1 MKKVISLFTFAFVF
15 SSLSFCQDNK
25 EYSNALKRMFELS
38 GSEESYK
45 VVIKQVVYMQK
56 SKNPYDIDWTE
67 IEKELLK
74 TSMSDLVEMLVPIY
88 QKYMTIDDIKE
99 MTKFYQTPVG
109 QKYAKNTP
117 LIMQESMQ
125 VGQQWGQKLGKDI
138 EEKIKK
144 KNQ

>member
-1 MKKVISLFTFAFVF
+1 MKKLLVLFTIAFIF
-15 SSLSFCQDNK
+15 ISLSFSQDNK
-25 EYSNALKRMFELS
+25 EYSNALKKMFELS

-45 VVIKQVVYMQK
+45 MVIKQVIYMQK
-56 SKNPYDIDWTE
+56 SKNPYDTDWTE

-74 TSMSDLVEMLVPIY
+74 TSMSDLVEMLVPVY

-125 VGQQWGQKLGKDI
+125 VGQKWGQKLGKDI
-138 EEKIKK
+138 EEKLKE
-144 KNQ
+144 KNK

>member
-1 MKKVISLFTFAFVF
+1 MKKLIALFTIVFVF
-15 SSLSFCQDNK
+15 SSLSFSQENK
-25 EYSNALKRMFELS
+25 EYSTALKKMFELS

-45 VVIKQVVYMQK
+45 MAIKQVIYMHK
-56 SKNPYDIDWTE
+56 SKNPYDTDWTE

-74 TSMSDLVEMLVPIY
+74 TSMSDLVEMLVPVY
-88 QKYMTIDDIKE
+88 QKYMTIDDLRE

-125 VGQQWGQKLGKDI
+125 IGQKWGQKLGKDI
-138 EEKIKK
+138 EEKLKK
-144 KNQ
+144 KD